1 MLILKGYKFRLYPN
15 AKQQELINKTIGC
28 TRQVYNHFLY
38 EKQND
43 YKKTKTSKSAY
54 EQMKELKELQIEY
67 PYLKEVDSC
76 SLRNS
81 IFALDDAYKRFY
93 SGSGYPKYKN
103 KNTHNSYK
111 TNNIKNDYKGKHYES
126 IKLDLKNK
134 VITLPKL
141 KEVKIRG
148 YRNINNIIGDIKSA
162 VIRREAGKYY
172 VSVLVEEE
180 IILQPFIP
188 KNIIGIDLGIKDLI
202 VTSTGEKI
210 ENSIKTKNLKKRI
223 KGLQRGLSRCK
234 PGSKNRYK
242 LKIKLQ
248 RCYQKLKN
256 MRKYLIHNITNK
268 LIEENDIIITEDLN
282 IGNMQKNH
290 NIAKALVDTSLYEII
305 RTLKYKA
312 KWKNKKLIQIDRY
325 YPSSQICSRCNYQN
339 RKVKDLSI
347 RKWECPKCMTTHDR
361 DINAS
366 LNILWEGIK
375 IYMKEE
381 LQA

>member
-1 MLILKGYKFRLYPN
+1 MMILRGYVFRLYPDERQ
-15 AKQQELINKTIGC
+15 KELINKTIGC

-38 EKQND
+38 QKIND
-43 YKKTKTSKSAY
+43 YKETKTSKSAY
-54 EQMKELKELQIEY
+54 NQIKELKELYKEY

-81 IFALDDAYKRFY
+81 IFFLENSYKKFY
-93 SGSGYPKYKN
+93 SGNGYPRFKN

-111 TNNIKNDYKGKHYES
+111 TNNIKNDYKNKHYES
-126 IKLDLKNK
+126 IKLDLNNNT
-134 VITLPKL
+134 ITLPKL

-148 YRNINNIIGDIKSA
+148 YRNKDNIIGDIKSA

-180 IILQPFIP
+180 ILLKPFIP

-242 LKIKLQ
+242 LKLKLQ
-248 RCYQKLKN
+248 RCYQKLRN

-268 LIEENDIIITEDLN
+268 LTEENDIIVTENLDVR
-282 IGNMQKNH
+282 GMQKNH
-290 NIAKALVDTSLYEII
+290 NIAKALVDNCLYEII

-325 YPSSQICSRCNYQN
+325 YPSSQICGRCNYQN

-347 RKWECPKCMTTHDR
+347 RKWECPRCKTTHDR

-366 LNILWEGIK
+366 QNILWEGIK

-381 LQA
+381 LKA